1 MTRHLL
7 TPGLD
12 NTRLFMSLTLELEL
26 EHESSVFISKSH
38 IMAVTLLSGGYI
50 FYLMST
56 LDPTDPSLMAYLLS
70 VILILMNLVILLVTA
85 PRLSWRYTLSPVHLS
100 HGLLSHGPLP
110 LVSFLS
116 HGHIPVMA
124 VRLDPTI
131 SRNKTPDLETEVR
144 LR

>member
-1 MTRHLL
+1 M
-7 TPGLD
+7 
-12 NTRLFMSLTLELEL
+12 
-26 EHESSVFISKSH
+26 HESSVFISKSH

-70 VILILMNLVILLVTA
+70 VILILVILLVTA

-124 VRLDPTI
+124 VRLLLREIMTRDRLDKGTVHQHLRHKDPGHPFLTLTTT
-131 SRNKTPDLETEVR
+131 TPSFPSL
-144 LR
+144 

>member
-1 MTRHLL
+1 
-7 TPGLD
+7 
-12 NTRLFMSLTLELEL
+12 MSLTAGAGTRCMSLL
-26 EHESSVFISKSH
+26 SSSPSLIF
-38 IMAVTLLSGGYI
+38 MAVTLLSGGYI

-70 VILILMNLVILLVTA
+70 VILILVILLVTA

-124 VRLDPTI
+124 VRLLLREIMTRD
-131 SRNKTPDLETEVR
+131 R
-144 LR
+144 LDKGTDRQHKDTY